1 MKLTQAAI
9 IGLFAATTTAAHAQT
24 GPNPMPPPVSPALPP
39 APSSSVSPILTQPW
53 LAQQPYRSSPAA
65 PAPQALAPVDQQ
77 KMQAYRNGL
86 IIQQQSLERQG
97 IGLGSDQ
104 YRTIQQ
110 QLNQLNNGPR

>member
-1 MKLTQAAI
+1 MKLAIAAI
-9 IGLFAATTTAAHAQT
+9 VLFAATATAAHAQT
-24 GPNPMPPPVSPALPP
+24 GPNPMPPPMSPALPP
-39 APSSSVSPILTQPW
+39 APSSSVSPILTQPG
-53 LAQQPYRSSPAA
+53 LAQQPYRSRPAA

-110 QLNQLNNGPR
+110 QLNQLNGSSR